1 VLSARGATVANLTL
15 SGVNLERCRFAG
27 THGLDE
33 LQLEHVDLPET
44 PEGWQRTRVDLP
56 ETPEGSQGTRVD
68 LPETPEGSQRTR
80 RWPVRWTR
88 RRIIAEEQQWRA
100 WRHDAGWAWRED
112 PEPRPPQPPRVVE
125 QSTAVGEE
133 SDAVAKESDAVAE
146 ESDTPPWPPERPGPL
161 DPEEIAALYRR
172 LRKGCEDSKN
182 APGANAFYYGEM
194 ELRRRH
200 TAPLAERVILW
211 LYWLFSGY
219 GLRASRALIA
229 LLVTIA
235 VAALPLEL
243 WGFHPDRTYWGALL
257 FSVESSIS
265 LLRAPEGVHLRHGGE
280 VIQIVLRLAGPL
292 FFGLALLALRGRVKR

>member
-1 VLSARGATVANLTL
+1 
-15 SGVNLERCRFAG
+15 
-27 THGLDE
+27 
-33 LQLEHVDLPET
+33 
-44 PEGWQRTRVDLP
+44 
-56 ETPEGSQGTRVD
+56 
-68 LPETPEGSQRTR
+68 
-80 RWPVRWTR
+80 VRWTR

-100 WRHDAGWAWRED
+100 QRHDAGWAWSED
-112 PEPRPPQPPRVVE
+112 PEPRPPQPTRVVE
-125 QSTAVGEE
+125 QSDPVVER
-133 SDAVAKESDAVAE
+133 SDPVAKASDP
-146 ESDTPPWPPERPGPL
+146 PPWPPERPDPL

-172 LRKGCEDSKN
+172 LRKGCEDSMN

-200 TAPLAERVILW
+200 SAPWAERIILW

-219 GLRASRALIA
+219 GLRGSRALLA

-235 VAALPLEL
+235 VAALPLSL

-265 LLRAPEGVHLRHGGE
+265 LLRAPEGVHLSHGGE